1 MYRRHLEHKL
11 RESLADT
18 RVVMIAGPRQS
29 GKTTLARQLTN
40 NTRTYVTLDDEAT
53 YQAATDDPVSFIGQF
68 DYATIDEVQ
77 RAPELIHRIKIAVDE
92 DQRPGR
98 FLLTGSAN
106 ILTIPTVSESLAG
119 RMAIETLLPLSQ
131 GEIAGRERNILDA
144 LFETP
149 NKGFPFGPYAT
160 EDIEERVLKGGYPE
174 MLTRKSATRRRA
186 WADNYIQ
193 TLLSRDIKEI
203 LDAYRL
209 QDIDRLMQS
218 CAIQSAQ
225 LVVYA
230 NVANDLQISTPTVQR
245 YMRSLEQ
252 MYLLAFLPAWHR
264 NALKRLVKTPK
275 LHFLDSGLL
284 SSVRRLTSARIGA
297 DRGLF
302 GSLLESFVYAE
313 LQKHAACSDHHHH
326 FYHYRDKDKVEV
338 DFVIERNP
346 DALIGVAV
354 KASATVRQ
362 EDFKGLQRLQSV
374 ADKSFVGGAL
384 LYTGDKALPFG
395 ARLMAIPISA
405 FWL

>member
-1 MYRRHLEHKL
+1 MYRRHLEHTL

-29 GKTTLARQLTN
+29 GKTTLARQLTD
-40 NTRTYVTLDDEAT
+40 NTRSYVTLDDEAT

-77 RAPELIHRIKIAVDE
+77 RAPELIRRIKIAVDE

-119 RMAIETLLPLSQ
+119 RMVIETLLPLSQ
-131 GEIAGRERNILDA
+131 GEIAGRARNMLDA

-149 NKGFPFGPYAT
+149 DKGFSFGPYAT
-160 EDIEERVLKGGYPE
+160 ADIEERVLKGGYPE
-174 MLTRKSATRRRA
+174 MLTRQSAARRRA

-193 TLLSRDIKEI
+193 TLLTRDIREI

-225 LVVYA
+225 LAVYA

-245 YMRSLEQ
+245 YMRGLEH

-264 NALKRLVKTPK
+264 SELKRLVKTPK

-284 SSVRRLTSARIGA
+284 SSVRRLTSARI
-297 DRGLF
+297 
-302 GSLLESFVYAE
+302 
-313 LQKHAACSDHHHH
+313 AACSARFLSLSSMPNCKSTPHG
-326 FYHYRDKDKVEV
+326 RTITTISIT
-338 DFVIERNP
+338 IETRTRSKWI
-346 DALIGVAV
+346 LSL
-354 KASATVRQ
+354 SATRTRWSASKSKRPQ
-362 EDFKGLQRLQSV
+362 PSARKTSKGCNVFNPLPASRLSAAHCFTPATRRCPSV
-374 ADKSFVGGAL
+374 LA
-384 LYTGDKALPFG
+384 
-395 ARLMAIPISA
+395 
-405 FWL
+405 

>member
-1 MYRRHLEHKL
+1 MYRRHIEHKL

-18 RVVMIAGPRQS
+18 RVVMITGPRQS
-29 GKTTLARQLTN
+29 GKTTLARQLTDN
-40 NTRTYVTLDDEAT
+40 SRTYVTLDDEAT
-53 YQAATDDPVSFIGQF
+53 CQAATDDPVSFIGQF

-77 RAPELIHRIKIAVDE
+77 RVPELIPRIKIAVDE

-119 RMAIETLLPLSQ
+119 RMSIETLLPLSQ
-131 GEIAGRERNILDA
+131 DEIAGRKRNILDA
-144 LFETP
+144 LFETLD
-149 NKGFPFGPYAT
+149 KAFPFGPYAT
-160 EDIEERVLKGGYPE
+160 QDLEGRVLNGGYPQ

-186 WADNYIQ
+186 WADNYIK
-193 TLLSRDIKEI
+193 TLLSRDIREI

-218 CAIQSAQ
+218 CAIQSAG

-230 NVANDLQISTPTVQR
+230 NIADDLQISTPTVQR

-252 MYLLAFLPAWHR
+252 MYLLAFLPAWYRHG
-264 NALKRLVKTPK
+264 LKRLVKTPK

-284 SSVRRLTSARIGA
+284 SSVRRLTSARISA

-302 GSLLESFVYAE
+302 GSILESFVYAE
-313 LQKHAACSDHHHH
+313 LQKHAAWSDHYHH

-338 DFVIERNP
+338 DFVIERNL
-346 DALIGVAV
+346 DALIGIAV
-354 KASATVRQ
+354 KASATVRP

-374 ADKSFVGGAL
+374 SGKSFVGGVL
-384 LYTGDKALPFG
+384 FYTGDKALPFG
-395 ARLMAIPISA
+395 SRLMAIPIPA